1 MKMAKLHKRFCRT
14 RPSFFGIK
22 MQEDEIEL
30 GIELFQ
36 SLPWEE
42 TDWWQDAK
50 MESVFRYLR
59 GSTDL
64 RLGSLRPLFPTE
76 I

>member
-1 MKMAKLHKRFCRT
+1 
-14 RPSFFGIK
+14 